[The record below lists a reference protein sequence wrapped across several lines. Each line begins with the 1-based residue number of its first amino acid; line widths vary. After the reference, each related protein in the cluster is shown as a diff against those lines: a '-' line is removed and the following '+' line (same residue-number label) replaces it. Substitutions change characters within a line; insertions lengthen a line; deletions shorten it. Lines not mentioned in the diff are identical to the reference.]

1 MSLTQWKKST
11 GLGEKKNI
19 LLVFLGDIREKV
31 LIWRMFPS
39 EVGLRIYALCLW
51 RAAVKGGEI
60 ADRADGITK
69 K

>member
-11 GLGEKKNI
+11 GLGEKNNI
-19 LLVFLGDIREKV
+19 AGFLGDIGEKV